1 MDQTMRVRLLGVR
14 GTVPVHGSDY
24 ALFGGATSCVLVE
37 AAGRAFVLDAG
48 TGLLNRSFY
57 EFFSE
62 RRVTLLVS
70 HPHVDHLLSL
80 PAFGP
85 LFDDG
90 YEFDVYLRTRA
101 GLTAREQ
108 FERLMAPPL
117 WPVGPDVFRARV
129 AYHDVP
135 ASFSVGEARV
145 DTMESVHPGG
155 STIYKISCGD
165 ASLVYA
171 TDFEPAS
178 DAPQDFCDFA
188 RGCSLLL
195 LDAQY
200 TTEEYVRTRGF
211 GHSTIERSVAIAE
224 ACGAEQTIL
233 VHHDPKRTD
242 VELAELDRSL
252 RRDHPTIHFGREDE
266 EVTL

>member
-1 MDQTMRVRLLGVR
+1 MDKTMRVRLLGVR
-14 GTVPVHGSDY
+14 GTVPVHGSDH

-37 AAGRAFVLDAG
+37 AAGQAFVLDAG
-48 TGLLNRSFY
+48 TGLLSPSFGG
-57 EFFSE
+57 FFST
-62 RRVTLLVS
+62 RHVTLLVS

-85 LFDDG
+85 LFDDS
-90 YEFDVYLRTRA
+90 YEFDVYLRTRG
-101 GLTAREQ
+101 GLTALEQ
-108 FERLMAPPL
+108 IERLMTPPL

-129 AYHDVP
+129 SYHDVP

-155 STIYKISCGD
+155 STIYRISCGD
-165 ASLVYA
+165 TSLVYA
-171 TDFEPAS
+171 TDYEPAS
-178 DAPQDFCDFA
+178 DAPDDFCDFA

-200 TTEEYVRTRGF
+200 TSEEYAHTRGF

-224 ACGAEQTIL
+224 ACEAERTIL
-233 VHHDPKRTD
+233 VHHDPKRVD
-242 VELAELDRSL
+242 GALEELERAVRAG
-252 RRDHPTIHFGREDE
+252 HPTIHFGREDE
-266 EVTL
+266 EITL